1 MRVTAVKESQ
11 QTGQEVCV
19 EEEEDE
25 LEEELEDELEDG
37 MTALVFIDSIVLHG
51 WVICYTVTF
60 FADGLRKAKRKFRA

>member
-11 QTGQEVCV
+11 QTGHAVWMEEE

-25 LEEELEDELEDG
+25 LEEELDEV
-37 MTALVFIDSIVLHG
+37 TALVFIDSIVLHG

-60 FADGLRKAKRKFRA
+60 FADGLIKAKRKFRA

>member
-1 MRVTAVKESQ
+1 MKESQ

-19 EEEEDE
+19 EEEE
-25 LEEELEDELEDG
+25 LEEELDEV
-37 MTALVFIDSIVLHG
+37 TALVFIDSIVLHG